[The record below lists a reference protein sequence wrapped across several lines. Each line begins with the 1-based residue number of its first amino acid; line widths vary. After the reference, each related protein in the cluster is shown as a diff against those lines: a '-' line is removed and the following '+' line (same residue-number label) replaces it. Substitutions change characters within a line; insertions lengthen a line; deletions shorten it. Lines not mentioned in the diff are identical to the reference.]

1 MATALMIN
9 DNFLMKTKEKTKME
23 KTKLMKSA
31 AVIDRILKILQGF
44 AMAFAIVAA
53 IFIPLT
59 AIFGEKIVADSS
71 RIDIGN
77 LNIKLAGES
86 SDYLNAAT
94 LKGSIIATLV
104 SAIIVLAV
112 IWYCLRVL
120 RGIMA
125 DMKEGRPFEQGIS
138 AKIKKLAWTVLIG
151 GAIAEI
157 GRAVGKI
164 AELKSYNISALF
176 ANPPVESTSF
186 NYSINLWFIAAAVF
200 LFFLSYVFK
209 YGEGLQK
216 ESDETL

>member
-1 MATALMIN
+1 MN
-9 DNFLMKTKEKTKME
+9 D
-23 KTKLMKSA
+23 TKLMKSA

-44 AMAFAIVAA
+44 AMAGAIVAA

-59 AIFGEKIVADSS
+59 AILGKKIIADASS
-71 RIDIGN
+71 LSIGH
-77 LNIKLAGES
+77 LKVKLAGDGAE
-86 SDYLNAAT
+86 YLNASTIKAGIIVT
-94 LKGSIIATLV
+94 LIAMIV
-104 SAIIVLAV
+104 VLAV

-125 DMKEGRPFEQGIS
+125 DMKQGRPFEQGIS

-151 GAIAEI
+151 GAVAEI

-164 AELKSYNISALF
+164 AELKAYDIGALF

-200 LFFLSYVFK
+200 LFLLSYVFK